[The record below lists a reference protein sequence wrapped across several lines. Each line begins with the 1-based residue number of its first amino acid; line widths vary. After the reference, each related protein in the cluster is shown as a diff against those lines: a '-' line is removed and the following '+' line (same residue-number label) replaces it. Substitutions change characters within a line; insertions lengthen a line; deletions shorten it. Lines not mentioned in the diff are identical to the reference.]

1 MAKPEYEHTLLSILK
16 CCRQNLNTE
25 LRNDAAHV
33 LLTIAEVAI
42 QENLELRKRLLDSNV
57 EAEVALQLLAESFDS
72 SLSVHIK
79 QRAEKCFRALSDKD
93 SKK

>member
-16 CCRQNLNTE
+16 MLQTNLNTE

-42 QENLELRKRLLDSNV
+42 QENLELR
-57 EAEVALQLLAESFDS
+57 EASA
-72 SLSVHIK
+72 
-79 QRAEKCFRALSDKD
+79 R
-93 SKK
+93 